1 MQGHDSGGPA
11 WWNMIVTTLPGRP
24 RFLAALGGLR
34 RLGEFRATSF
44 RDVCLGRVEDGT
56 LFLEALL
63 AARAGGEP
71 WALAVARAIP
81 VEQTFAITPETLA
94 AQLEAALAP
103 LAARMG
109 AASFHLRLERRGL
122 AEKLPSDRIERAVAD
137 HLFSLAEA
145 RGVTLHTSFD
155 DPDYVLVAETVGAEC
170 GVALLPR
177 AMRERYPFV
186 AAR

>member
-1 MQGHDSGGPA
+1 MEGHDGGGSA
-11 WWNMIVTTLPGRP
+11 GWNVIVTTLPGRP
-24 RFLAALGGLR
+24 RFLAALKGLR

-44 RDVCLGRVEDGT
+44 RDVCLGHVEDGG

-63 AARAGGEP
+63 AARAGAET

-81 VEQTFAITPETLA
+81 VEQTFAFTPETLA
-94 AQLEAALAP
+94 AQLKVVLAP
-103 LAARMG
+103 LAVRMG

-122 AEKLPSDRIERAVAD
+122 ADLLPSGRIEREVAD
-137 HLFSLAEA
+137 HLYSVAEA
-145 RGVTLHTSFD
+145 RGVALHTSFD
-155 DPDYVLVAETVGAEC
+155 DPDYVLAAETVGAEC
-170 GVALLPR
+170 GVALLSR

>member
-1 MQGHDSGGPA
+1 MR
-11 WWNMIVTTLPGRP
+11 WNVIVTTLPGRP
-24 RFLAALGGLR
+24 RFLAALEGLR
-34 RLGEFRATSF
+34 RLGEFRPSAF
-44 RDVCLGRVEDGT
+44 RDVCLGRIEDVDG
-56 LFLEALL
+56 FLEAVQS
-63 AARAGGEP
+63 AKERGEG

-81 VEQTFAITPETLA
+81 IEQVFAFTPETLA

-122 AEKLPSDRIERAVAD
+122 AETLPSDRIEREVAD
-137 HLFSLAEA
+137 HLYSLAEA
-145 RGVTLHTSFD
+145 RGIALQTDFH
-155 DPDYVLVAETVGAEC
+155 DPDYVLVAETVGTEC

-177 AMRERYPFV
+177 ALRERFPFV

>member
-1 MQGHDSGGPA
+1 MQ
-11 WWNMIVTTLPGRP
+11 WNVIVTTLPGRP
-24 RFLAALGGLR
+24 RFLAALEGLR
-34 RLGEFRATSF
+34 RVGEFRPTAF
-44 RDVCLGRVEDGT
+44 RDVCLGRVEDAR

-63 AARAGGEP
+63 AARTGSER

-81 VEQTFAITPETLA
+81 VEQVFAFTPETLA
-94 AQLEAALAP
+94 AQLKAALAP

-122 AEKLPSDRIERAVAD
+122 AETLPSDRIEREVAD
-137 HLFSLAEA
+137 HLYSLAEA
-145 RGVTLHTSFD
+145 RGVALHTSFH
-155 DPDYVLVAETVGAEC
+155 DPDYVLVAETVGTEC

-177 AMRERYPFV
+177 ALRERFPFV